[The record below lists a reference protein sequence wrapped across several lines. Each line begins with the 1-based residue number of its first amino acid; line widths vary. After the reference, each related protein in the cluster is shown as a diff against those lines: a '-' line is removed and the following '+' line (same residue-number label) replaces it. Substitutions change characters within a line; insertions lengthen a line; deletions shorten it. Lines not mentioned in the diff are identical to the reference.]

1 VAEAR
6 RDSLEESVAR
16 IRQAMDRGWREPVH
30 QALGGD
36 PSEWRGAWRE
46 EQRATTIRSS
56 MSATFDWVSWKA
68 TRDQRR
74 MGRRRGSKGRG
85 LAFLGVAG
93 VLVYMV
99 IDGGPFWLAWVA
111 LGFAISGITQV
122 FSGGGKDFVLE
133 GRATRVPDA
142 APQVTDM
149 ANLSRVDSLC
159 DKLLEE
165 IRKGP
170 AVLREV
176 VRKPE
181 ESVRG
186 LRDTIHALA
195 KREAKVRALVTS
207 ADGERLRQERL
218 DVVARRDS
226 ASDPVTRE
234 RWEGALQA
242 LDAQLQHRETL
253 RTQGARLEA
262 ERVRLGYTLE
272 NLYTQVLAV
281 RSTAGSDAAGAE
293 LKAGVER
300 LGDEIS
306 AVADA
311 LESIQAVDSGPFGQ
325 DKRVATPAPR
335 TRI

>member
-1 VAEAR
+1 MAEER
-6 RDSLEESVAR
+6 RDSLDESVAR
-16 IRQAMDRGWREPVH
+16 MRQAMDRAWREPMNR
-30 QALGGD
+30 ALAED
-36 PSEWRGAWRE
+36 PREWRNAWRE
-46 EQRATTIRSS
+46 HRRA
-56 MSATFDWVSWKA
+56 VKA
-68 TRDQRR
+68 ERR
-74 MGRRRGSKGRG
+74 LARRRGSGPRG
-85 LAFLGVAG
+85 AIFLGMAA
-93 VLVYMV
+93 VLTYLVL
-99 IDGGPFWLAWVA
+99 DGGPFWMLWVA
-111 LGFAISGITQV
+111 FGLSLSGIGQLV
-122 FSGGGKDFVLE
+122 GGWGARSKDNVVE
-133 GRATRVPDA
+133 GTATPVAEA
-142 APQVTDM
+142 AQDP
-149 ANLSRVDSLC
+149 ANLARIDALC
-159 DKLLEE
+159 DKLIEE

-170 AVLREV
+170 DVLREV

-186 LRDTIHALA
+186 LKDAIHGLA
-195 KREAKVRALVTS
+195 KREAELRALVTS
-207 ADGERLRQERL
+207 ADGERLQRERA

-253 RTQGARLEA
+253 RTQGARFEA

-281 RSTAGSDAAGAE
+281 RSTAGSDVAGAQ

-311 LESIQAVDSGPFGQ
+311 LESMQAVDPNAAGTEQ
-325 DKRVATPAPR
+325 TRPAPSPR
-335 TRI
+335 NRV

>member
-1 VAEAR
+1 VADER
-6 RDSLEESVAR
+6 RNSLDESVAR
-16 IRQAMDRGWREPVH
+16 MRQAMHRSWTEPLQ
-30 QALGGD
+30 QATGMD
-36 PSEWRGAWRE
+36 PR
-46 EQRATTIRSS
+46 
-56 MSATFDWVSWKA
+56 DWVDDW
-68 TRDQRR
+68 RDERR
-74 MGRRRGSKGRG
+74 QMRRERRLNRHQGSRGKGVI
-85 LAFLGVAG
+85 FLGAAA
-93 VLVYMV
+93 VLFFMGFNT
-99 IDGGPFWLAWVA
+99 GGYWMWWVA
-111 LGFAISGITQV
+111 LGFAASGV
-122 FSGGGKDFVLE
+122 ARLFSGGPKDAVVEGQATVVGK
-133 GRATRVPDA
+133 A
-142 APQVTDM
+142 AEPPQDM
-149 ANLSRVDSLC
+149 ANLSRVDTLC

-176 VRKPE
+176 VRNPE
-181 ESVRG
+181 ETVRG
-186 LRDTIHALA
+186 LRDTIHGLA
-195 KREAKVRALVTS
+195 KRESEMRALVTS
-207 ADGERLRQERL
+207 ADGERLKAERL

-281 RSTAGSDAAGAE
+281 RSTAGSNDAGVQ
-293 LKAGVER
+293 LKQGVER

-311 LESIQAVDSGPFGQ
+311 LESMQGVDPGPAGTEQAP
-325 DKRVATPAPR
+325 TLPTPR

>member
-1 VAEAR
+1 MADER
-6 RDSLEESVAR
+6 RDSLDESVAR
-16 IRQAMDRGWREPVH
+16 MRQAMDRAWRNHPLNRV
-30 QALGGD
+30 AGAD
-36 PSEWRGAWRE
+36 PGEWKDAWRE
-46 EQRATTIRSS
+46 
-56 MSATFDWVSWKA
+56 
-68 TRDQRR
+68 TRNAMRTQRR
-74 MGRRRGSKGRG
+74 LERRRSAGPRG
-85 LAFLGVAG
+85 VIFLGMAA
-93 VLVYMV
+93 VLTYLVF
-99 IDGGPFWLAWVA
+99 DGGPFWMLWVA
-111 LGFAISGITQV
+111 FGLSLSGVAQLGRAAW
-122 FSGGGKDFVLE
+122 GGKAKDDVVE
-133 GRATRVPDA
+133 GEATPVGEPA
-142 APQVTDM
+142 ADP
-149 ANLSRVDSLC
+149 ANLARVDALC

-176 VRKPE
+176 VRNPE

-186 LRDTIHALA
+186 LRDTIHGLA
-195 KREAKVRALVTS
+195 KREAEVRALVTN
-207 ADGERLRQERL
+207 ADAERLQRERV

-234 RWEGALQA
+234 RWDGALQA

-281 RSTAGSDAAGAE
+281 RSTAGSDVSGAQ

-311 LESIQAVDSGPFGQ
+311 LESMQSVDPGPAGTEQ
-325 DKRVATPAPR
+325 QHPATPPR

>member
-1 VAEAR
+1 MADER
-6 RDSLEESVAR
+6 RDSLDESVAR
-16 IRQAMDRGWREPVH
+16 MRQAMERAWREPLER
-30 QALGGD
+30 AGGD
-36 PSEWRGAWRE
+36 PREWRAAWRE
-46 EQRATTIRSS
+46 QRNAMR
-56 MSATFDWVSWKA
+56 AERW
-68 TRDQRR
+68 R
-74 MGRRRGSKGRG
+74 RRRGGSPFRG
-85 LAFLGVAG
+85 AIFLGMAGFLSYLVLDNGAPYWMLFVAFG
-93 VLVYMV
+93 LT
-99 IDGGPFWLAWVA
+99 LS
-111 LGFAISGITQV
+111 GFAQL
-122 FSGGGKDFVLE
+122 FSGRKKDDVIE
-133 GRATRVPDA
+133 GQGTPVAQPVQPVQ
-142 APQVTDM
+142 PVQDM
-149 ANLSRVDSLC
+149 ANLSRVDALC

-176 VRKPE
+176 VRNPE

-186 LRDTIHALA
+186 LRDTIHGLA
-195 KREAKVRALVTS
+195 TREAEVRALVTS
-207 ADGERLRQERL
+207 ADGERLQRERL

-281 RSTAGSDAAGAE
+281 RSTAGSNDAGAQ

-300 LGDEIS
+300 LGEEIS

-311 LESIQAVDSGPFGQ
+311 LESMQAVDPGPAAPEQ
-325 DKRVATPAPR
+325 SSTVPTPR

>member
-1 VAEAR
+1 VADER
-6 RDSLEESVAR
+6 RDSLNESVAR
-16 IRQAMDRGWREPVH
+16 VRQAMHRSWADPVQQATGIDPREWMDDWRDERR
-30 QALGGD
+30 QM
-36 PSEWRGAWRE
+36 RRE
-46 EQRATTIRSS
+46 RRLNRHHGSRA
-56 MSATFDWVSWKA
+56 
-68 TRDQRR
+68 
-74 MGRRRGSKGRG
+74 KGVV
-85 LAFLGVAG
+85 FLGVAG
-93 VLVYMV
+93 VLFFMGFNTATYWM
-99 IDGGPFWLAWVA
+99 WWVA
-111 LGFAISGITQV
+111 LGFASAGV
-122 FSGGGKDFVLE
+122 ARLFSGGAKDAVVQ
-133 GRATRVPDA
+133 GQATPLA
-142 APQVTDM
+142 QPAQPLQDM
-149 ANLSRVDSLC
+149 ANLARVDALC
-159 DKLLEE
+159 EKLLEE
-165 IRKGP
+165 LRKGP

-176 VRKPE
+176 VRNPE

-186 LRDTIHALA
+186 LRDTIHGLA
-195 KREAKVRALVTS
+195 KREAELRALVTN
-207 ADGERLRQERL
+207 ADGERLKTERL

-281 RSTAGSDAAGAE
+281 RSTAGSNDAGAQ
-293 LKAGVER
+293 LKQGVER

-311 LESIQAVDSGPFGQ
+311 LESMQAVDPGPSAAE
-325 DKRVATPAPR
+325 KAPTLPTPR

>member
-1 VAEAR
+1 MADER
-6 RDSLEESVAR
+6 RDSLDESVAR
-16 IRQAMDRGWREPVH
+16 MRQAMERAWRD
-30 QALGGD
+30 D
-36 PSEWRGAWRE
+36 PREWRDAWRE
-46 EQRATTIRSS
+46 
-56 MSATFDWVSWKA
+56 
-68 TRDQRR
+68 QRR
-74 MGRRRGSKGRG
+74 ALRHERRLGRRRGSRGRG
-85 LAFLGVAG
+85 AIFLGMAAFLAYLVLDTGAPYWMLFVAFG
-93 VLVYMV
+93 LS
-99 IDGGPFWLAWVA
+99 LS
-111 LGFAISGITQV
+111 GFAQLFG
-122 FSGGGKDFVLE
+122 
-133 GRATRVPDA
+133 GRAKEDVVEGEATPVSQPVQ
-142 APQVTDM
+142 PVQDM
-149 ANLSRVDSLC
+149 ANLSRVDVLC

-176 VRKPE
+176 VRNPE

-186 LRDTIHALA
+186 LRDTIHGLA
-195 KREAKVRALVTS
+195 KREAEVRALVTS
-207 ADGERLRQERL
+207 ADGERLQGERL

-281 RSTAGSDAAGAE
+281 RSTAGSNDAGAQ

-300 LGDEIS
+300 MGDEIS

-311 LESIQAVDSGPFGQ
+311 LESMQAVDPGAAGPEH
-325 DKRVATPAPR
+325 TSTLPTPR

>member
-1 VAEAR
+1 VADERRNSLDESIAR
-6 RDSLEESVAR
+6 M
-16 IRQAMDRGWREPVH
+16 RQAID
-30 QALGGD
+30 
-36 PSEWRGAWRE
+36 GAWRGPMNRVLTDDPRE
-46 EQRATTIRSS
+46 WRDAWKEHRRALKAEKRLSRRRSS
-56 MSATFDWVSWKA
+56 
-68 TRDQRR
+68 
-74 MGRRRGSKGRG
+74 GPRG
-85 LAFLGVAG
+85 AVFLGMAA
-93 VLVYMV
+93 VLTYFVF
-99 IDGGPFWLAWVA
+99 DGGPFWLLWVA
-111 LGFAISGITQV
+111 FGLSLSGIGQLA
-122 FSGGGKDFVLE
+122 SGWGGGRSKDEVIE
-133 GRATRVPDA
+133 GQATSVPEANGD
-142 APQVTDM
+142 P
-149 ANLSRVDSLC
+149 ANLARIDALC
-159 DKLLEE
+159 DKLIEE

-170 AVLREV
+170 DVLREV

-186 LRDTIHALA
+186 LKDAIHGLA
-195 KREAKVRALVTS
+195 KREAELRALVTNS
-207 ADGERLRQERL
+207 DGERLQRERA

-253 RTQGARLEA
+253 RTQGARFEA

-281 RSTAGSDAAGAE
+281 RSTAGSDVAGAQ

-311 LESIQAVDSGPFGQ
+311 LESMQAVDSKAAGTDQTRP
-325 DKRVATPAPR
+325 TPSPR
-335 TRI
+335 TRA

>member
-1 VAEAR
+1 VADER
-6 RDSLEESVAR
+6 RDSLDDSIAR
-16 IRQAMDRGWREPVH
+16 MRQAMDRAWREPMNR
-30 QALGGD
+30 ALSED
-36 PSEWRGAWRE
+36 PRQWKEAWQEHR
-46 EQRATTIRSS
+46 RAL
-56 MSATFDWVSWKA
+56 KA
-68 TRDQRR
+68 QRR
-74 MGRRRGSKGRG
+74 LAKRSGSGPRGVV
-85 LAFLGVAG
+85 FLGMAA
-93 VLVYMV
+93 VLTYLVF
-99 IDGGPFWLAWVA
+99 DGGPFWMLWVA
-111 LGFAISGITQV
+111 FGLSLSGIGQLA
-122 FSGGGKDFVLE
+122 SGWGGRRSKDEVIE
-133 GRATRVPDA
+133 GQATPVPEA
-142 APQVTDM
+142 AQDP
-149 ANLSRVDSLC
+149 ANLARIDALC
-159 DKLLEE
+159 DKLIEE

-170 AVLREV
+170 DVLREV

-186 LRDTIHALA
+186 LRDAIHGLA
-195 KREAKVRALVTS
+195 KREAELRGLVTN
-207 ADGERLRQERL
+207 ADGERLQRERA

-253 RTQGARLEA
+253 RTQGARFEA

-281 RSTAGSDAAGAE
+281 RSTAGSDVAGAQ

-311 LESIQAVDSGPFGQ
+311 LESMQAVDSNAAGTDQTRPS
-325 DKRVATPAPR
+325 PPR
-335 TRI
+335 TRV

>member
-1 VAEAR
+1 VADER
-6 RDSLEESVAR
+6 RDSLDESVAR
-16 IRQAMDRGWREPVH
+16 MRQAMDRAWREP
-30 QALGGD
+30 LGRAGAMD
-36 PSEWRGAWRE
+36 PQEWKEAWRE
-46 EQRATTIRSS
+46 KRRAL
-56 MSATFDWVSWKA
+56 
-68 TRDQRR
+68 RDQRR
-74 MGRRRGSKGRG
+74 LGRRRGSRGRG
-85 LAFLGVAG
+85 IVFLGVAA
-93 VLVYMV
+93 VLTYLV
-99 IDGGPFWLAWVA
+99 IDGGPFWMMWVA
-111 LGFAISGITQV
+111 LGLSLSGIAQV
-122 FSGGGKDFVLE
+122 FA
-133 GRATRVPDA
+133 GRAKDDVVDGVATPVATA
-142 APQVTDM
+142 APAVQDM
-149 ANLSRVDSLC
+149 ANLSRVDALC

-176 VRKPE
+176 VRNPE

-186 LRDTIHALA
+186 MRDTIHGLA
-195 KREAKVRALVTS
+195 KREAEVRALVTS
-207 ADGERLRQERL
+207 ADGERLQRERL

-226 ASDPVTRE
+226 ASDPLTRD

-281 RSTAGSDAAGAE
+281 RSTAGSNDGGAQ

-300 LGDEIS
+300 LGEEIS

-311 LESIQAVDSGPFGQ
+311 LESMQAVDPGTAGPAQ
-325 DKRVATPAPR
+325 PSTVPTPR

>member
-1 VAEAR
+1 M
-6 RDSLEESVAR
+6 
-16 IRQAMDRGWREPVH
+16 RQAMDRAWSDPLSRAIGSDPREWK
-30 QALGGD
+30 D
-36 PSEWRGAWRE
+36 AWRE
-46 EQRATTIRSS
+46 HRRALRT
-56 MSATFDWVSWKA
+56 
-68 TRDQRR
+68 QRR
-74 MGRRRGSKGRG
+74 LLRRRRSGPRG
-85 LAFLGVAG
+85 ILFLGFAAVITY
-93 VLVYMV
+93 LVV
-99 IDGGPFWLAWVA
+99 DGAPFWLLWVA
-111 LGFAISGITQV
+111 FGLSMSGLGQLIGGF
-122 FSGGGKDFVLE
+122 GGGKAKDEVVE
-133 GRATRVPDA
+133 GEASPVADSTPD
-142 APQVTDM
+142 PT
-149 ANLSRVDSLC
+149 NLARVDALC

-176 VRKPE
+176 VRNPE

-186 LRDTIHALA
+186 LRDTIHGLA
-195 KREAKVRALVTS
+195 KREAEVRALVTN
-207 ADGERLRQERL
+207 ADGERLQRERV

-226 ASDPVTRE
+226 ATDPVTRE

-281 RSTAGSDAAGAE
+281 RSTAGSDIAGAQ
-293 LKAGVER
+293 LRAGVER

-311 LESIQAVDSGPFGQ
+311 LESMQSVDPGAAGEERTLPS
-325 DKRVATPAPR
+325 PAPR
-335 TRI
+335 TRT

>member
-1 VAEAR
+1 LGAKTKGCEDGGETVAEER
-6 RDSLEESVAR
+6 KDSLDESVAR
-16 IRQAMDRGWREPVH
+16 MRQAMHRAWTEPLERATGVDPREW
-30 QALGGD
+30 GN
-36 PSEWRGAWRE
+36 AWRE
-46 EQRATTIRSS
+46 
-56 MSATFDWVSWKA
+56 
-68 TRDQRR
+68 QRR
-74 MGRRRGSKGRG
+74 AMRAERQLMRQRGSRGKGII
-85 LAFLGVAG
+85 FLGVAA
-93 VLVYMV
+93 VLAYLV
-99 IDGGPFWLAWVA
+99 IDGGPYWMIWVA
-111 LGFAISGITQV
+111 LGLSVSGAAQL
-122 FSGGGKDFVLE
+122 FSGRRKNDVVE
-133 GRATRVPDA
+133 GQATPVSQPVQ
-142 APQVTDM
+142 PVQDM
-149 ANLSRVDSLC
+149 ANLSRVDALC

-176 VRKPE
+176 VRNPE

-186 LRDTIHALA
+186 LRDTIHGLA
-195 KREAKVRALVTS
+195 KREAEVRSLVTN
-207 ADGERLRQERL
+207 ADAERLQAERL

-281 RSTAGSDAAGAE
+281 RSTAGSSDAGAQ
-293 LKAGVER
+293 LKEGVER

-311 LESIQAVDSGPFGQ
+311 LESMQAVDPGPTAPEQ
-325 DKRVATPAPR
+325 APTVATPR

>member
-1 VAEAR
+1 VAEQR
-6 RDSLEESVAR
+6 RDSLDESVAR
-16 IRQAMDRGWREPVH
+16 MRQAMDRAWREPLER
-30 QALGGD
+30 AGAMD
-36 PSEWRGAWRE
+36 PHEWRDAWRE
-46 EQRATTIRSS
+46 KRHALREE
-56 MSATFDWVSWKA
+56 
-68 TRDQRR
+68 RR
-74 MGRRRGSKGRG
+74 MMRRHGSRARG
-85 LAFLGVAG
+85 LVFLGVAA
-93 VLVYMV
+93 VLTYLV
-99 IDGGPFWLAWVA
+99 IDGGPFWLMWVA
-111 LGFAISGITQV
+111 LGLSLSGVTQL
-122 FSGGGKDFVLE
+122 FSGRPKDDVVD
-133 GRATRVPDA
+133 GVATPVATA
-142 APQVTDM
+142 APAVQDM
-149 ANLSRVDSLC
+149 ANLSRVDALC

-176 VRKPE
+176 VRNPE

-186 LRDTIHALA
+186 LKDTIHGLA
-195 KREAKVRALVTS
+195 KREAEVRALVTS
-207 ADGERLRQERL
+207 ADGERLQRERL

-226 ASDPVTRE
+226 ASDPLTRD

-281 RSTAGSDAAGAE
+281 RSTAGADDGAQ

-300 LGDEIS
+300 LGEEIS

-311 LESIQAVDSGPFGQ
+311 LESMQAVDPGPQG
-325 DKRVATPAPR
+325 TEHSSTLPTPR

>member
-1 VAEAR
+1 VADER
-6 RDSLEESVAR
+6 RNSLDESVAR
-16 IRQAMDRGWREPVH
+16 MRQAMRGSWTEPLQH
-30 QALGGD
+30 ATGID
-36 PSEWRGAWRE
+36 PR
-46 EQRATTIRSS
+46 
-56 MSATFDWVSWKA
+56 DWVDDW
-68 TRDQRR
+68 RDERR
-74 MGRRRGSKGRG
+74 QMRRERRLNRHQGSRGKGV
-85 LAFLGVAG
+85 LFLGVAA
-93 VLVYMV
+93 VLFFMGFNTATYWM
-99 IDGGPFWLAWVA
+99 WWVA
-111 LGFAISGITQV
+111 LGFAASGV
-122 FSGGGKDFVLE
+122 ARLFSGGAKDAVVE
-133 GRATRVPDA
+133 GQATPVANPA
-142 APQVTDM
+142 EPVQDM
-149 ANLSRVDSLC
+149 ANLSRVDALC

-176 VRKPE
+176 VRNPE
-181 ESVRG
+181 GTVRG
-186 LRDTIHALA
+186 LRDTIHGLA
-195 KREAKVRALVTS
+195 KREAEMRALVTS
-207 ADGERLRQERL
+207 ADGERLKAERL

-242 LDAQLQHRETL
+242 LDAQLAHRETL

-281 RSTAGSDAAGAE
+281 RSTAGSNDAGAQ
-293 LKAGVER
+293 LKQGVER

-311 LESIQAVDSGPFGQ
+311 LESMQAVDPGPAGPE
-325 DKRVATPAPR
+325 RAPTVPTPR